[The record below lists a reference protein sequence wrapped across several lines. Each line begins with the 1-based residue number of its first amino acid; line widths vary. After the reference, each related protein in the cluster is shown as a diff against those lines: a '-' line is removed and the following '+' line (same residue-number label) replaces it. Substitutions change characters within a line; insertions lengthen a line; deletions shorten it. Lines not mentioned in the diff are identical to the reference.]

1 MNVPMIRRSKCVIL
15 IIYLA
20 KNSTFV
26 YFAHLIIELDR
37 RLKINYRLSD

>member
-20 KNSTFV
+20 KNSTFI
-26 YFAHLIIELDR
+26 YFAHHIVESDCI
-37 RLKINYRLSD
+37 LKRNFRLSD